1 MEVNSVNAPHD
12 TEDPGGLIEYA
23 YHHPSSRAAVRDLL
37 IQLGNKAL
45 GAIEDALRDLPDD
58 TMKEV
63 LLQALQGIATPEVV
77 PLLARVARH
86 SDSDRLRLRAV
97 QALRTLSYEAVIPP
111 LIQALDD
118 QHYRIRQEAF
128 EAIVERG
135 DTLTNHLLDA
145 LQNPQQWRS
154 ETRFAAQWSVARAL
168 AKIGGDA
175 VKQSLMELAEG
186 YDLNQRWAALTALRY
201 ADYPDLSL
209 WMAEQLRGSV
219 WTIQHECA
227 LYLIKHPNPE
237 TIPALMEALNNPSP
251 MLREVLER
259 AVAENQLAAVPKLQR
274 HFHEWTAFPQ
284 KQSLVRI
291 LRQIGHPACRSML
304 EELAQDDDERISREA
319 NEALDAIP
327 TGV

>member
-1 MEVNSVNAPHD
+1 
-12 TEDPGGLIEYA
+12 
-23 YHHPSSRAAVRDLL
+23 
-37 IQLGNKAL
+37 
-45 GAIEDALRDLPDD
+45 
-58 TMKEV
+58 MKEV
-63 LLQALQGIATPEVV
+63 LLQALQSIATPEVV

-86 SDSDRLRLRAV
+86 SDRDRLRLRAI
-97 QALRTLSYEAVIPP
+97 QALRTLSHETVIPH
-111 LIQALDD
+111 LIHALDD
-118 QHYRIRQEAF
+118 PHHRIRQEAY

-154 ETRFAAQWSVARAL
+154 ETRFAAQWSVGRAL
-168 AKIGGDA
+168 AKIGSDT

-209 WMAEQLRGSV
+209 WVADQIRGSV

-237 TIPALMEALNNPSP
+237 TIPVLMEVLNNPSP
-251 MLREVLER
+251 VLREIFER
-259 AVAENQLAAVPKLQR
+259 AVAENHLAAIPTLQR
-274 HFHEWTAFPQ
+274 HFHEWGTFPQ
-284 KQSLVRI
+284 KQSLIRI
-291 LRQIGHPACRSML
+291 LRQIGHPACRPML
-304 EELAQDDDERISREA
+304 EELAQDNDERIAREA